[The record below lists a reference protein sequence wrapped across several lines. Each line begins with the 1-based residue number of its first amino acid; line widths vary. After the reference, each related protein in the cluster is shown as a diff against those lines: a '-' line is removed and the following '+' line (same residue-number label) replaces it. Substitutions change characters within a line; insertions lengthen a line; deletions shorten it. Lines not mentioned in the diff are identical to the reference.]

1 MKARALLFSVVSLCV
16 SGASKPDNVSASI
29 WVRED
34 LFAGYLHGD
43 METFARGERKVD
55 ELLASNSKSPGLRA
69 WKSSAQYFRAIRA
82 YEGGDTAS
90 FDRAYKE
97 AVDTFESLV
106 QQAPKDVGVL
116 AIYGGS
122 ISTLSHRLPAQ
133 LRASANKRST
143 ELFLQLEELQKA
155 QFEKM
160 PVHHRGEVLAGVAQ
174 GAARSGQDELARSY
188 LTRIVATLEGTPYAA
203 FARDMLQRPES
214 MQTTKIACNTCH
226 EPNRLANFYK
236 GEQ

>member
-1 MKARALLFSVVSLCV
+1 MKARALLFTVVALCA
-16 SGASKPDNVSASI
+16 SGASKPDNVPASI

-55 ELLASNSKSPGLRA
+55 ELLATNPKSPGLRA

-90 FDRAYKE
+90 SDRAYKE
-97 AVDTFESLV
+97 VVDTFESLV

-122 ISTLSHRLPAQ
+122 ISTLGHRCRRNCRRPRISGPRRCLSNSRSYRKHSSKRCLSITVVKCSQEWLKAQ
-133 LRASANKRST
+133 LVPGKTNW
-143 ELFLQLEELQKA
+143 
-155 QFEKM
+155 
-160 PVHHRGEVLAGVAQ
+160 RG
-174 GAARSGQDELARSY
+174 
-188 LTRIVATLEGTPYAA
+188 
-203 FARDMLQRPES
+203 
-214 MQTTKIACNTCH
+214 
-226 EPNRLANFYK
+226 PN
-236 GEQ
+236 